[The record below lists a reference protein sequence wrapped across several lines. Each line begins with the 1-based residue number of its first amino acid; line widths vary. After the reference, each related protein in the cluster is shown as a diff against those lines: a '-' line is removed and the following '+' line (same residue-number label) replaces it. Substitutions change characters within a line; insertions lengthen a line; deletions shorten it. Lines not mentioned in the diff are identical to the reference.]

1 MMISSYAIMM
11 IIDYDD
17 NNTGD
22 KKGGKMCPM

>member
-11 IIDYDD
+11 IIDYDRT
-17 NNTGD
+17 NAGD